1 MYLEEGEKTSF
12 QKLIISLDAACATI
26 FRVSGKTFKFIIR
39 MLAGDANQNGK
50 SKEVNT

>member
-1 MYLEEGEKTSF
+1 MYLESDEKTSL

-26 FRVSGKTFKFIIR
+26 FRVSGKTFKFIVK
-39 MLAGDANQNGK
+39 MLAGEANQNGR